1 MKGDLRKEQILKV
14 AEKMFS
20 QKGYYETYVEDI
32 IKEAKVGKGTFYR
45 YFKSKEDLYTT
56 LLKKILFNWEKYA
69 FMDPA
74 QLNSDNISGFFKE
87 LIKKSIKFFAENE
100 DLCNIYLRVSP
111 GLTRILET
119 YINGFENQMLEY
131 ITIYLQKGVK
141 LGIVRS
147 DLNIELTSNIIAGA
161 YLRVDYY
168 YFVLNKSRG
177 REINIDNISDDFFDF
192 IMKGILINQKV
203 K

>member
-1 MKGDLRKEQILKV
+1 
-14 AEKMFS
+14 
-20 QKGYYETYVEDI
+20 
-32 IKEAKVGKGTFYR
+32 
-45 YFKSKEDLYTT
+45 
-56 LLKKILFNWEKYA
+56 
-69 FMDPA
+69 MDPA

-111 GLTRILET
+111 GLTQILET

-177 REINIDNISDDFFDF
+177 REINIDDISDDFFDF
-192 IMKGILINQKV
+192 IMKGILINQNV